1 MIEVLA
7 PGIYT
12 SIQDSGR
19 EGYYS
24 SGIPKTGFMDRQS
37 AQLANLI
44 LNNKPDATLLE
55 LTAQG
60 PVLEF
65 HKDTHIAITG
75 AIVSPL
81 LNDKHEIPMFKAVSI
96 KKGDVLTLGFTFIGS
111 YTYLAVE
118 GGILS
123 PNVFG
128 SQSMSRSVTKFF
140 RLRRGNKLN
149 FVPKS
154 DDYEH
159 GVSIK
164 LNTDILLKKEVEVF
178 VGADFGGL
186 SDKQVDIL
194 FNTEYSVLNSSNRG
208 AYAIHPLLK
217 NNLKPILSVPVL
229 PGTVQ
234 VTPSGKLFVLM
245 RNCQTSGGYPRILQ
259 LSEDGINVLAQKQAN
274 SKFKFKLI
282 DF

>member
-7 PGIYT
+7 PGVYT
-12 SIQDSGR
+12 SIQDNGR

-44 LNNKPDATLLE
+44 LNNKPDAALLE

-81 LNDKHEIPMFKAVSI
+81 LNDKHEVPMFKAVSI

-111 YTYLAVE
+111 YTYLAFQ

-123 PNVFG
+123 PSVFG
-128 SQSMSRSVTKFF
+128 SQSMSRSVTKLF

-149 FVPKS
+149 LAPTNGT
-154 DDYEH
+154 YEH
-159 GVSIK
+159 GATIK

-178 VGADFGGL
+178 AGADFGGL
-186 SDKQVDIL
+186 RDEQVDVL

-208 AYAIHPLLK
+208 AYAIYPFFK
-217 NNLKPILSVPVL
+217 NKLKPISSVPVL

-234 VTPSGKLFVLM
+234 LTPSGKLFVLM

-259 LSEDGINVLAQKQAN
+259 LSEDGINVLAQKQTN